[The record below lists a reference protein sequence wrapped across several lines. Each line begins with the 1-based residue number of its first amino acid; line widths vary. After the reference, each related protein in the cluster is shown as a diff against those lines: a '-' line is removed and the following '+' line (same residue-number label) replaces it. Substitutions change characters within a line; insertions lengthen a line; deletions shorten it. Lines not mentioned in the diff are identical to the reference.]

1 MENSTAPQDG
11 KAMPPASLGS
21 LGLRPHFAEWLDS
34 EGLREAKRRLRASAT
49 STCGEG
55 IEGVVLLDVPGY
67 GLWRAVECDLTGAV
81 RGTRYDMPFTENITV
96 DYNRKG
102 IEWRIVR

>member
-1 MENSTAPQDG
+1 MDNENKQD
-11 KAMPPASLGS
+11 AAEPSLASAGS
-21 LGLRPHFAEWLDS
+21 LNLRPHFAEWLDS
-34 EGLREAKRRLRASAT
+34 EGLREVKRRLRASAT

-81 RGTRYDMPFTENITV
+81 MGTRYGMPFTENITV